1 MKILIADDD
10 AFFRGLYE
18 TLLTPL
24 GYECVLATSGE
35 EAIALAEGPDAPRL
49 LLLDWVMPGGDG
61 LDVCRHLRAAGGPYR
76 YIIMVSA
83 RGRARDLL
91 AGFQAGA
98 DDFLTK
104 PFVAEELY
112 ARVRAAERLLRMGSE
127 APSIGGALAEAL
139 ASDGGDVIIRQGDA
153 VARILVHSGRIA
165 WIHVSTT
172 SGTLYDVLGEVES
185 ISRDEIREVLEE
197 CAATGS
203 SFGAVITEWGLLTRD
218 ELRAVIRRWLSAR
231 LEEVLRMVPE
241 VVLFSPERRGF
252 ASDLLFALD
261 ELISGG
267 LSSCASSSSLSLSWG
282 PVELTARLE
291 GGDKRWDDALL
302 RALAIDGAV
311 TAAVVET
318 RGGVVVARRGD
329 PLDRDLVF
337 PLAKHMRTGLDPHG
351 IEDMIVTTREA
362 YHHLHLLGSSSRF
375 LLYVALDRGLANL
388 AITRHALVKITS
400 ALQDIT
406 DAAVAS

>member
-127 APSIGGALAEAL
+127 APSVGGA
-139 ASDGGDVIIRQGDA
+139 
-153 VARILVHSGRIA
+153 
-165 WIHVSTT
+165 
-172 SGTLYDVLGEVES
+172 
-185 ISRDEIREVLEE
+185 
-197 CAATGS
+197 GS
-203 SFGAVITEWGLLTRD
+203 SRPPRLQPPARQTAAIP
-218 ELRAVIRRWLSAR
+218 SA
-231 LEEVLRMVPE
+231 
-241 VVLFSPERRGF
+241 
-252 ASDLLFALD
+252 
-261 ELISGG
+261 
-267 LSSCASSSSLSLSWG
+267 
-282 PVELTARLE
+282 
-291 GGDKRWDDALL
+291 
-302 RALAIDGAV
+302 AIDDDDHV
-311 TAAVVET
+311 
-318 RGGVVVARRGD
+318 
-329 PLDRDLVF
+329 
-337 PLAKHMRTGLDPHG
+337 
-351 IEDMIVTTREA
+351 
-362 YHHLHLLGSSSRF
+362 GSF
-375 LLYVALDRGLANL
+375 MAPG
-388 AITRHALVKITS
+388 
-400 ALQDIT
+400 
-406 DAAVAS
+406 

>member
-1 MKILIADDD
+1 M
-10 AFFRGLYE
+10 
-18 TLLTPL
+18 
-24 GYECVLATSGE
+24 
-35 EAIALAEGPDAPRL
+35 
-49 LLLDWVMPGGDG
+49 
-61 LDVCRHLRAAGGPYR
+61 
-76 YIIMVSA
+76 
-83 RGRARDLL
+83 
-91 AGFQAGA
+91 Q
-98 DDFLTK
+98 
-104 PFVAEELY
+104 
-112 ARVRAAERLLRMGSE
+112 AAERLLRMGSE

-261 ELISGG
+261 ETISGG

-282 PVELTARLE
+282 PVEP
-291 GGDKRWDDALL
+291 
-302 RALAIDGAV
+302 
-311 TAAVVET
+311 
-318 RGGVVVARRGD
+318 RRGW
-329 PLDRDLVF
+329 R
-337 PLAKHMRTGLDPHG
+337 AATSAG
-351 IEDMIVTTREA
+351 TTRCCGRWRSTA
-362 YHHLHLLGSSSRF
+362 P
-375 LLYVALDRGLANL
+375 
-388 AITRHALVKITS
+388 
-400 ALQDIT
+400 
-406 DAAVAS
+406 